1 MTMCFEAIAN
11 TLPFYQFI
19 CTRYGSH
26 CQECMGQVKSV
37 IPCSLCTGVSFC
49 SMACRDQAA
58 ASYHRFECG
67 ANNILTASGL
77 NIYPALTLRLI
88 SRYISGLPGLLL
100 SVFSIFLLLFPPGLT

>member
-11 TLPFYQFI
+11 TLPIYQFI

-37 IPCSLCTGVSFC
+37 IPCGHCTGVSFC
-49 SMACRDQAA
+49 SVAYRDQAA
-58 ASYHRFECG
+58 ASYHRYECG

-88 SRYISGLPGLLL
+88 SR
-100 SVFSIFLLLFPPGLT
+100 

>member
-1 MTMCFEAIAN
+1 MVNPTRYPPISA
-11 TLPFYQFI
+11 
-19 CTRYGSH
+19 RYGSH

-37 IPCSLCTGVSFC
+37 IPCCHCTGVSFC
-49 SMACRDQAA
+49 SVACRDLAA

-88 SRYISGLPGLLL
+88 SR
-100 SVFSIFLLLFPPGLT
+100 